1 MSGRLNILFAQDRAP
16 YPCFTTSELSE
27 LLDISE
33 KKIRTRAKSEGWQ
46 RFALKEVGEDGSI
59 DSYNVWDASTMP
71 EATRQA
77 IATGHYAAEEEESP
91 LLAEAEAEARQ
102 VQFYFPN
109 ISFPAIRAA
118 IYRARQFS
126 MIQDV
131 ALSLQLP
138 AFEAIQAVAKVYGID
153 SRILS
158 YLGSLF
164 LPGEY
169 GPFLLLK
176 EDIRLLLLV
185 HYFSACSGELLPEF
199 SPEDTQERQ
208 WN

>member
-1 MSGRLNILFAQDRAP
+1 MSVRLNILFAQDRAP

-33 KKIRTRAKSEGWQ
+33 KKVRARAKSEGWQ
-46 RFALKEVGEDGSI
+46 RFTMKEVGEDDAI
-59 DSYNVWDASTMP
+59 DSYPVWDASTMP
-71 EATRQA
+71 EETRQQ
-77 IATGHYAAEEEESP
+77 IATGHYAAEEEDNP
-91 LLAEAEAEARQ
+91 LFAEAEAEAQQ

-109 ISFPAIRAA
+109 VAVPVIRAA

-126 MIQDV
+126 MIQDAAV
-131 ALSLQLP
+131 SLQLP
-138 AFEAIQAVAKVYGID
+138 AFEAIQAIAKVYGID

-158 YLGSLF
+158 NLGSLF

-169 GPFLLLK
+169 GPFLLLR

-185 HYFSACSGELLPEF
+185 HFFSQHSEELLPEF
-199 SPEDTQERQ
+199 PDDK
-208 WN
+208 